1 MNETGEP
8 EAVVL
13 RLMLFRH
20 AKSDWPQGVADKER
34 PLGPRGRHDA
44 PRMGEEI
51 ARRGMKPDLALVSP
65 ARRARESWEL
75 AGAFLPGV
83 PLKLDDRIYEAAP
96 AQILSVIRETDD
108 AIHTLFLVGHN
119 PGLEL
124 TASFLVGEGS
134 KRLRERL
141 GEKFPTAALAVI
153 EFQEA
158 GWREIGRGN
167 GRLVLFLT
175 PGDIE

>member
-1 MNETGEP
+1 
-8 EAVVL
+8 VL

-51 ARRGMKPDLALVSP
+51 ARRGLKPDLALVSP
-65 ARRARESWEL
+65 ARRTRETWEL
-75 AGAFLPGV
+75 AGAFLAGV
-83 PLKLDDRIYEAAP
+83 PHKLDDRIYEAGP
-96 AQILSVIRETDD
+96 SEILAVIQGAED
-108 AIHTLFLVGHN
+108 AIHTLLLVGHN

-134 KRLRERL
+134 RRLRERL
-141 GEKFPTAALAVI
+141 GEKFPTAALALI
-153 EFQEA
+153 EFPDTE
-158 GWREIGRGN
+158 WREVGRGK
-167 GRLVLFLT
+167 GRLALFLT
-175 PGDIE
+175 PDDIE